1 MRGFVL
7 RCILLACIAASN
19 CPAQPFFFRKDIPIG
34 AGALAVVS
42 GDFNGDHR
50 PDLAVQLW
58 IGGVFTLLNDGRGNF
73 GRPIRAGVDSGLF
86 QLGFPLT
93 ADFNGDGQDDL
104 VMADGTIFL
113 SLGNGTFRA
122 GQQLNNDRQYLT
134 RVVAAADF
142 NGDGKSDLV
151 VSVRDSGTRVLL
163 SNGDGTFRPGPTISP
178 LFAMTAAVAD
188 FNRDARNDLAITTDF
203 MMDGFEIL
211 VLAGNGDGTFADPI
225 QTTLQPIA
233 GGYRLDLPPARL
245 IVADFNGDGILD
257 LATAAGV
264 MLGKGDGRFDAPLA
278 YPTLQGRAAHLMA
291 YAAADFNADGRADLV
306 VGNGTN
312 SLYICLANRDGSL
325 SAPLNEYS
333 IGWGAAP
340 PAVVADFDNDG
351 RRDLVVANGSSN
363 TLSLLMAR
371 GQESPALRRALSAA
385 SGTAIVAVQ
394 SLASLFAPTSA
405 TLTASAQPW
414 ASDRSMSWPTR
425 LGGISLEVRDS
436 AGTTRLA
443 PLLFVSPTQI
453 NFEVPAGTAAGE
465 AVLSIVKDSGTAEAG
480 SMQVDSVAPA
490 LFGVSPGGL
499 VPAATA
505 MLVKPDGHVVT
516 IPVFT
521 CSATED
527 EGNDCKLSPIPLSTA
542 DGPIYISFFGT
553 GFHGAHAENVFCYI
567 NGEPM
572 PVLYA
577 GPQGT
582 PGLDQINIRLSPN
595 IFPNMG
601 YEVAI
606 VIDGVA
612 SNTTML
618 NIQ

>member
-1 MRGFVL
+1 MRRFGV
-7 RCILLACIAASN
+7 RCSLLACVMASN
-19 CPAQPFFFRKDIPIG
+19 CLAQPFFFRKDIPIG
-34 AGALAVVS
+34 SGALAVVS

-73 GRPIRAGVDSGLF
+73 GHPIRAGVDTGLF
-86 QLGFPLT
+86 QLGFPLV
-93 ADFNGDGQDDL
+93 ADFNGDGKDDL
-104 VMADGTIFL
+104 VMADGTVYL

-122 GQQLNNDRQYLT
+122 GQQLNNNHQYLT
-134 RVVAAADF
+134 RVIAAADF
-142 NGDGKSDLV
+142 NGDGKADLV
-151 VSVRDSGTRVLL
+151 VNGGTRVLL
-163 SNGDGTFRPGPTISP
+163 SNGDGTFRPGPTITP
-178 LFAMTAAVAD
+178 LFAMMGAVAD

-203 MMDGFEIL
+203 IMEGLNIIVF
-211 VLAGNGDGTFADPI
+211 VGNGDGTFADPI
-225 QTTLQPIA
+225 RTILQPIA
-233 GGYRLDLPPARL
+233 GGYRLDLPPGRM
-245 IVADFNGDGILD
+245 IVADFNGDGIPD

-264 MLGKGDGRFDAPLA
+264 MLGKGDGRFDTPLA
-278 YPTLQGRAAHLMA
+278 YPSLEGRDAHLTA
-291 YAAADFNADGRADLV
+291 YAAADFNGDGRADLV

-312 SLYICLANRDGSL
+312 SLYICLAKPDGSL
-325 SAPLNEYS
+325 LAPTTEYS
-333 IGWGAAP
+333 IGWGSAP
-340 PAVVADFDNDG
+340 PGVAVDVDNDG

-363 TLSLLMAR
+363 TLSLLMSR
-371 GQESPALRRALSAA
+371 GQQSPTLRRALSAA

-405 TLTASAQPW
+405 TLTTSAQPGPSD
-414 ASDRSMSWPTR
+414 ASISWPTR

-453 NFEVPAGTAAGE
+453 NFQVPAGTLTGE
-465 AVLSIVKDSGTAEAG
+465 AVLSVVNDSGTTEAG
-480 SMQVDSVAPA
+480 SVQVDPVAPA
-490 LFGVSPGGL
+490 LFGVSRGGL

-505 MLVKPDGHVVT
+505 MLVKPDGHVIT

-527 EGNDCKLSPIPLSTA
+527 EGNGCKLSPIPLSTA

-567 NGEPM
+567 NGSPM

-582 PGLDQINIRLSPN
+582 PGLDQINILLSPD

-601 YEVAI
+601 YEVTI

-612 SNTTML
+612 SNTTL
-618 NIQ
+618 LDIQ